1 MISDL
6 HKLRNL
12 TLDPQLVAVLVELV
26 EPLGAAT
33 LLEEV
38 CYGQV
43 GSVLWGF
50 IASSHIQFVL
60 SASTL

>member
-12 TLDPQLVAVLVELV
+12 TLDPQLVAALVELV

-38 CYGQV
+38 CHGQV
-43 GSVLWGF
+43 GSVL
-50 IASSHIQFVL
+50 
-60 SASTL
+60 